1 MPPPLRAAARLGV
14 AARPMRDDEDLPFAA
29 ALYASLRAEEVA
41 ATGLPEAQQLAFLDQ
56 QHRAQ
61 HAHYRKH
68 YTTAE
73 WLILERDGT
82 RIGRLYLDEWTR
94 EFRVVDI
101 SLVEGSRGRGIGGA
115 ILADIIAA
123 ARAAG
128 KGVSIHVEKHNPARH
143 LYERL
148 GFAVAEDKGVYD
160 LMEWGME
167 RPSYERLPGS

>member
-1 MPPPLRAAARLGV
+1 MPPPLQAAARLGV
-14 AARPMRDDEDLPFAA
+14 TARPMNDEDLPFVA
-29 ALYASLRAEEVA
+29 ALYASLRAEELA
-41 ATGLPEAQQLAFLDQ
+41 ATGLPEGQQLAFLDQ

-73 WLILERDGT
+73 WLILEREDT
-82 RIGRLYLDEWTR
+82 RIGRLYLDEWKR

-101 SLVEGSRGRGIGGA
+101 SLVEESRGRGIGGA

-128 KGVSIHVEKHNPARH
+128 KGVSIHVEKQNPARH

-148 GFAVAEDKGVYD
+148 GFVVVEDKGVYD

-167 RPSYERLPGS
+167 RSSDQGLPGS